1 MAKFSVTLNLKASS
15 RTTGSAEN
23 DSDEF
28 RVPAVNNDGLL
39 FLKLGHKRQ
48 DGLSVRWCLQSALV
62 FTWQSPETS
71 QLNSL
76 QSADVLC
83 HHKVHIWSKLSGSS
97 FILSWFLFF
106 FQSVYQVQ
114 NMICSP
120 RVTKTNFPPC
130 VLIWCE
136 SLSVKLSV
144 AVEDKRHRAAA
155 ASQSQMTSL
164 TALQPDAVRH
174 RVHVT
179 VTEPRPPDVSNLIFS
194 MLAFWC

>member
-39 FLKLGHKRQ
+39 FLKLGHKRP

-83 HHKVHIWSKLSGSS
+83 RHKVHIWSKLSGSS

-114 NMICSP
+114 KMICSP
-120 RVTKTNFPPC
+120 RVTDKLC
-130 VLIWCE
+130 IIWCE

>member
-39 FLKLGHKRQ
+39 FLKLGHKRP

-114 NMICSP
+114 KMICSP
-120 RVTKTNFPPC
+120 RVTDKLC
-130 VLIWCE
+130 IIWCE

>member
-114 NMICSP
+114 KMICSP
-120 RVTKTNFPPC
+120 RVTDKLCINLMWVVKCEVVGCSRGQTPPC
-130 VLIWCE
+130 SCSQPITDDLTDRTATRRCP
-136 SLSVKLSV
+136 
-144 AVEDKRHRAAA
+144 
-155 ASQSQMTSL
+155 SQS
-164 TALQPDAVRH
+164 PCY
-174 RVHVT
+174 
-179 VTEPRPPDVSNLIFS
+179 SNWAAPS
-194 MLAFWC
+194 WC